1 MWNGGVRGF
10 LGSSVPDDCS
20 CGGEELARWIDA
32 GPSTPAA
39 DSALSLECWFDET
52 LNAVTPVRHCDV
64 RLRGGGAR
72 FGTICIHRTR
82 LAGILARHQVV
93 YVAGWIDGRS
103 QGLWDTLQAIDE
115 KRWSKGVLEG
125 LEDDVQLRGL
135 FSGAGITVNQLV
147 DGVDKFYEDHRN
159 MHIELRAVVDIV
171 LDEISGKI
179 VLDDEAMRRI
189 RAIASEQHARP

>member
-1 MWNGGVRGF
+1 MQLRRFVIAMFVSAVGG
-10 LGSSVPDDCS
+10 PA
-20 CGGEELARWIDA
+20 LAQ
-32 GPSTPAA
+32 
-39 DSALSLECWFDET
+39 SAFTGHGWREFSRDT
-52 LNAVTPVRHCDV
+52 K
-64 RLRGGGAR
+64 
-72 FGTICIHRTR
+72 
-82 LAGILARHQVV
+82 VV